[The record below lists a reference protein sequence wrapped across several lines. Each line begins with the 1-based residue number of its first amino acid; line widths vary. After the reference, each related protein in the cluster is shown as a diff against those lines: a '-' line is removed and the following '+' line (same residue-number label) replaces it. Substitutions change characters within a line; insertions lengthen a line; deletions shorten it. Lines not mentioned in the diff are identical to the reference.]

1 METTRIFKW
10 NGTDLSQ
17 FKDPYV
23 GSSLASSYSINV
35 IDEYGISWIEISAT
49 STSPYN
55 NYLILPI
62 NVAAAPVNGAIV
74 ADIISVNTLG
84 NGSWNCGLVA
94 RCTSF
99 ASYYRSIPASNWG
112 SMIIQKVQ
120 PKAPYGEE
128 DYDIDA
134 LPSAFGS
141 RTASPGGAAAGLKH
155 GMRIGIGV
163 EEQIVYNITGR
174 EIGFPDWGL
183 GPPLM
188 SGDFGLYFIGISGT
202 YVRIR
207 YRNICAFEYAG

>member
-1 METTRIFKW
+1 MEITRIFKW
-10 NGTDLSQ
+10 NGMDLSQ

-23 GSSLASSYSINV
+23 GSSLASSYSIDV

-49 STSPYN
+49 SISSYY

-74 ADIISVNTLG
+74 ADTISVNSYNNSTW
-84 NGSWNCGLVA
+84 NGGLVA

-99 ASYYRSIPASNWG
+99 ASHYRSIPSGNAG
-112 SMIIQKVQ
+112 ATIVQKVQ

-128 DYDIDA
+128 DYDVDT
-134 LPSAFGS
+134 LPNAFGS
-141 RTASPGGAAAGLKH
+141 RTASPGGDTARQKH
-155 GMRIGIGV
+155 GMRIGLGV
-163 EEQIVYNITGR
+163 EEQIVYNISGR
-174 EIGFPDWGL
+174 QIGFPDWGL

-188 SGDFGLYFIGISGT
+188 SGDFGLHFTGNSGT